1 MKNELESQSPVRRQE
16 MVVLKVELV
25 ERQAEKLGS
34 KENGLIF

>member
-16 MVVLKVELV
+16 MVVELV
-25 ERQAEKLGS
+25 IERQAEKLGS